1 MHLTGVDG
9 KYRLSIRCKTIF
21 KREMRIIMS
30 DNKKRIEQMINSNEI
45 SKKECY
51 CVENEGV
58 PLIKFHCLDEY
69 GFVTLAFSTRFGG
82 VSGGEYLS
90 SLNFGW
96 DRGDDDANVKENY
109 KRMCKELKADYKKLS
124 KN

>member
-1 MHLTGVDG
+1 MKND
-9 KYRLSIRCKTIF
+9 F

-58 PLIKFHCLDEY
+58 PLINFT
-69 GFVTLAFSTRFGG
+69 VSTNMD
-82 VSGGEYLS
+82 LS
-90 SLNFGW
+90 H
-96 DRGDDDANVKENY
+96 
-109 KRMCKELKADYKKLS
+109 
-124 KN
+124 

>member
-1 MHLTGVDG
+1 MHLTGFDG
-9 KYRLSIRCKTIF
+9 KYRPSIRCKTIF

-58 PLIKFHCLDEY
+58 PLIKFNCLDD
-69 GFVTLAFSTRFGG
+69 LG
-82 VSGGEYLS
+82 VSAE
-90 SLNFGW
+90 
-96 DRGDDDANVKENY
+96 ENIFQ
-109 KRMCKELKADYKKLS
+109 A
-124 KN
+124 